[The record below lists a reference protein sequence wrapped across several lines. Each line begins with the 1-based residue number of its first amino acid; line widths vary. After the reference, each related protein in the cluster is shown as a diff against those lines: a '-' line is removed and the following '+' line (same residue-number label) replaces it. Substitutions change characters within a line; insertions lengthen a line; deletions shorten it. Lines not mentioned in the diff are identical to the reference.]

1 MRFCWSFNSRTTLP
15 GEPITSEPSG
25 ISLPSAIRGLAFS
38 IFSVVWHWNDYFWP
52 LLVINSPHLATPP
65 LGTMFFRNEEAGSAF
80 GPLMAGTVL
89 ITAPLVLL
97 FVVAQK
103 RFIEGVT
110 LTGVKG

>member
-1 MRFCWSFNSRTTLP
+1 MTEFAIVWRVMLP
-15 GEPITSEPSG
+15 TAMPA
-25 ISLPSAIRGLAFS
+25 LLAFS